1 MTDLGGGYPNDFA
14 PNGMPA
20 TWPTYDEQQAWNNKD
35 APNGQDLTDLPVAAQ
50 LALDAAI
57 YWIAA
62 RCCLEV
68 RPVDTKGDIAAG
80 CDQGVPIPPTVK
92 LAVLMQA
99 KRWYRRKDTPDGGT
113 LGASELGGVVR
124 QARLDSDVE
133 ALIANELIWGLA

>member
-1 MTDLGGGYPNDFA
+1 VTDLGGGYPNDFA
-14 PNGMPA
+14 PNGMMA
-20 TWPTYDEQQAWNNKD
+20 TWPTYPEFAEWNNRD
-35 APNGQDLTDLPVAAQ
+35 APNGHDTTDRPLAAE
-50 LALDAAI
+50 LALQAATW
-57 YWIAA
+57 WIAA
-62 RCCLEV
+62 RCCLDIL
-68 RPVDTKGDIAAG
+68 PLDAKGDIATG
-80 CDQGVPIPPTVK
+80 CKEGVPIPPTVK